1 MKQPKQLVHDMIGKN
16 MPKIQAD
23 LSDEEMKQLDIYKL
37 HHDLPTKQ
45 EALKHMLRNKGGRL
59 VYKE

>member
-1 MKQPKQLVHDMIGKN
+1 MIGKN